1 MKVGEGVEGYAYETL
16 DASYISEFK
25 GFGAHD
31 SSRSKGQCHEVKGQ
45 VQDQDHSFR
54 GYDSSERRSVFQ
66 ISISMFLTFS
76 AWRKVDKAIEIGFAS
91 LWFVVL
97 VISTILTSRSKKCV
111 MFRNYYHN
119 AEKNSDLNWNN

>member
-1 MKVGEGVEGYAYETL
+1 MKVGEGVEAYAYETL

-54 GYDSSERRSVFQ
+54 GIRLFRKKTGISNFNFNVLELFGMKKGRQSHLNWFRVPMICRSRNFNYLH
-66 ISISMFLTFS
+66 FTL
-76 AWRKVDKAIEIGFAS
+76 
-91 LWFVVL
+91 
-97 VISTILTSRSKKCV
+97 KKCV

-119 AEKNSDLNWNN
+119 AEKKFRFKLK